1 MPKVTVLL
9 TSYNHADYIKE
20 SIESVLSQT
29 FKDFELLVVDD
40 CSQDNSFEIINSF
53 NDARLTAVRNEKNMG
68 PEYAFDLLHKTARGE
83 YIAIAD
89 SDNLWK
95 PEKLQKQ
102 VDFLDAHKEYA
113 AVFTR
118 VDFIDREGN
127 SNSTS
132 QAQRYNV
139 FNVENRSRQDWLR
152 RFFFDGNCLCH
163 PSVLIRREA
172 YKECSMLA
180 DGLWQLPDFYKW
192 IKLCLKK
199 EIFVLDEPLFCFRLH
214 GNNISSPDSTSS
226 LFRMSNEEYPVYS
239 LFYEMNDDDF
249 KKVFYKEADAFSIGG
264 RINIKFAL
272 SKILLSF
279 DRPAAKALA
288 LNKLFEMLNDP
299 DERAELKEL
308 YNYDDV
314 SYKEDETVNIPYIS
328 SPLAEAIKRFEPQ
341 LFFDTGNGYNEQESI
356 KTRIFPDLN
365 GAFTVTF
372 SGIKDFCGD
381 KAIKGLRFDPDD
393 SCVKAKIDRIVCDE
407 KTIEF
412 EANKPAARFFIE
424 DGYDVFY
431 TSDPSYTLHLPSEKI
446 DTIKIEGTIFKINS
460 LSLTE
465 LVNKLANENLT
476 ATGKFNELKTH
487 TENLEKA
494 NSELTTALS
503 ELKERTESLEKAK
516 SELTESL
523 EKVKSELTANLNN
536 TTAELNLVVNSIS
549 WKLTKPLRA
558 LKRVFRRLFLS
569 R

>member
-40 CSQDNSFEIINSF
+40 CSQDNSFEIISSF

-214 GNNISSPDSTSS
+214 ENNISSPDSTSS

-239 LFYEMNDDDF
+239 LFYEMNEDDF

-264 RINIKFAL
+264 RINTKFAL

-365 GAFTVTF
+365 GAFSVTF
-372 SGIKDFCGD
+372 SEIKDFFGG
-381 KAIKGLRFDPDD
+381 KPIKNLRFDPDD
-393 SCVKAKIDRIVCDE
+393 SCVRIKTDSIICDGKEIRFKAV
-407 KTIEF
+407 
-412 EANKPAARFFIE
+412 APPALLYE
-424 DGYDVFY
+424 ENGYDVFY
-431 TSDPSYTLHLPSEKI
+431 TSDPSYTLYIENEDI
-446 DTIKIEGTIFKINS
+446 DTVKITGSIFK
-460 LSLTE
+460 LTE
-465 LVNKLANENLT
+465 AELSVLLQKKSAELSAAQENLSAET
-476 ATGKFNELKTH
+476 TRAELTISELESTKNEL
-487 TENLEKA
+487 NGVL
-494 NSELTTALS
+494 NST
-503 ELKERTESLEKAK
+503 
-516 SELTESL
+516 
-523 EKVKSELTANLNN
+523 
-536 TTAELNLVVNSIS
+536 S
-549 WKLTKPLRA
+549 WKITKPIRFIKKA
-558 LKRVFRRLFLS
+558 FKKQG
-569 R
+569 

>member
-1 MPKVTVLL
+1 MPKISVLL
-9 TSYNHADYIKE
+9 TSYNYEAFLAE
-20 SIESVLSQT
+20 SVQSVLSQT
-29 FKDFELLVVDD
+29 FTDFELIVVDD
-40 CSQDNSFEIINSF
+40 CSTDSSLEILRSF
-53 NDARLTAVRNEKNMG
+53 DDPRLKVISNKKNMG
-68 PEYAFDLLHKTARGE
+68 QEYAFGLINDLASGE

-89 SDNLWK
+89 ADCRWL
-95 PEKLQKQ
+95 PEKLEKQ
-102 VDFLDAHKEYA
+102 IKYIDSHPDCG
-113 AVFTR
+113 AVFTKANL
-118 VDFIDREGN
+118 ID
-127 SNSTS
+127 
-132 QAQRYNV
+132 
-139 FNVENRSRQDWLR
+139 ENGHTNTTDEAVAFDLFDQKNRTRQEWLR
-152 RFFFDGNCLCH
+152 RFFYEGNCLCN
-163 PSVLIRREA
+163 PSALIRREA
-172 YKECSMLA
+172 YKECYSTANGMWTLQ
-180 DGLWQLPDFYKW
+180 DMYKW
-192 IKLCLKK
+192 VRLFFKY
-199 EIFVLDEPLFCFRLH
+199 EIFILDDCLTDVRMHGKNMSGPFSAKNHMRLSNEMYQIYNCFY
-214 GNNISSPDSTSS
+214 NISPADFVVAFPD
-226 LFRMSNEEYPVYS
+226 EA
-239 LFYEMNDDDF
+239 
-249 KKVFYKEADAFSIGG
+249 KKYTING
-264 RINIKFAL
+264 RINTKFAL
-272 SKILLSF
+272 SRILLAF
-279 DRPAAKALA
+279 DLPSAKSLA
-288 LNKLFEMLNDP
+288 LNKLFEMLNNP
-299 DERAELKEL
+299 TESKEIAEL
-308 YNYDDV
+308 YGYDNI
-314 SYKEDETVNIPYIS
+314 SYRDDEANNIPFLHN
-328 SPLAEAIKRFEPQ
+328 PFMGLIKFYTPK
-341 LFFDTGNGYNEQESI
+341 LYFDFGNGFNESDIISKSI
-356 KTRIFPDLN
+356 CPDLN
-365 GAFTVTF
+365 GAFSVTF